1 MDALQPPRPLD
12 KKTTFYLTR
21 RIFPLSRSLAD
32 DAEAAALSCCFF
44 LFYSS
49 PFVFFSLSFGM
60 HGNIKEPF
68 VPPQCC
74 GHKSHRDLFFLL
86 FLIPSRQTEVTSA
99 PSTRF

>member
-21 RIFPLSRSLAD
+21 RIFPLSRSLLMMLKPRPFLVA
-32 DAEAAALSCCFF
+32 SFCFIHHR
-44 LFYSS
+44 S
-49 PFVFFSLSFGM
+49 FFPLSFGM

-68 VPPQCC
+68 VPAQCC

-86 FLIPSRQTEVTSA
+86 FLIPSRQTEVTAA